1 MGAMTSLQLSLC
13 GFYGIYGLV
22 FFVVLCATLASHP
35 LFPIRPEDAVRPPSV
50 PHCVCEDQEERD
62 ALLASLRRRSSRLF
76 EKLNAL
82 PGVRCPQVQGALYT
96 FPELTMPA
104 GALAKAKERGVAPD
118 FLYCEELLDQ
128 TGICTVPG
136 SGFGQQ
142 GQWHIRT
149 TFCRARIRWML

>member
-1 MGAMTSLQLSLC
+1 M
-13 GFYGIYGLV
+13 
-22 FFVVLCATLASHP
+22 
-35 LFPIRPEDAVRPPSV
+35 
-50 PHCVCEDQEERD
+50 CVCEDQEERD

-149 TFCRARIRWML
+149 TFLPSEDQMDAVIKAFSTFHVAFLERYGGVPLADSTDTAVELGQD